1 MLDNSGDYHFHD
13 GTILPTPG
21 VCLLGPTMGATRF
34 DLRGAGRVV
43 GISLLPAGWIA
54 LHGGDASI
62 LTDRV
67 QEMVDLPGYR
77 DLLEQLR
84 ATDDAEE
91 MAELCWTFL
100 LERLVPLPE
109 STWRLLAAVD
119 GWLVDE
125 GYSGRIDVWTPVHN

>member
-1 MLDNSGDYHFHD
+1 
-13 GTILPTPG
+13 
-21 VCLLGPTMGATRF
+21 MGATRF
-34 DLRGAGRVV
+34 DRGGAGRVV

-91 MAELCWTFL
+91 MAALCWPFL
-100 LERLVPLPE
+100 LERRSEEHTSELQSLMRT
-109 STWRLLAAVD
+109 SYAVFC
-119 GWLVDE
+119 LKKKSE
-125 GYSGRIDVWTPVHN
+125 AQQ

>member
-91 MAELCWTFL
+91 MARSEEHTSELQSL
-100 LERLVPLPE
+100 MR
-109 STWRLLAAVD
+109 SSYAVFC
-119 GWLVDE
+119 LKKKKHE
-125 GYSGRIDVWTPVHN
+125 Q

>member
-1 MLDNSGDYHFHD
+1 
-13 GTILPTPG
+13 
-21 VCLLGPTMGATRF
+21 MGATRF
-34 DLRGAGRVV
+34 DRGGAGRVV

-91 MAELCWTFL
+91 MAALCWPFL

-109 STWRLLAAVD
+109 STWRLLEAVD
-119 GWLVDE
+119 GWLMDE
-125 GYSGRIDVWTPVHN
+125 GSPRIETLADITGLSPRQLARLTNQHYGCPPARKPTRLN